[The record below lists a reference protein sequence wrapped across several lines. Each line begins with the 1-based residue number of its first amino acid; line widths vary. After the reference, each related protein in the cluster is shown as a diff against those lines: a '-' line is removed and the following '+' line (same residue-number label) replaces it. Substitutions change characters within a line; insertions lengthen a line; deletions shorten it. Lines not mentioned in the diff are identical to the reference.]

1 MFMFLCM
8 YMKHNNIII
17 ESLCIFMC
25 IMPNISVSG
34 ETSSYLADATKFPG
48 NSYDDKGNGN

>member
-1 MFMFLCM
+1 M